1 MSNVQDRPIGMSI
14 TEAATES
21 GVSES
26 TLYALANQGK
36 LPGCRRLGKRLVIH
50 RATFFEW
57 LRDGNGS

>member
-26 TLYALANQGK
+26 TLYALAN
-36 LPGCRRLGKRLVIH
+36 
-50 RATFFEW
+50 
-57 LRDGNGS
+57 

>member
-1 MSNVQDRPIGMSI
+1 MSI

-50 RATFFEW
+50 RETFFEW